1 VPERESLAQR
11 ELEQALL
18 SGLPA
23 LELPALELVLRRE
36 EPELPLAELAWE

>member
-18 SGLPA
+18 S
-23 LELPALELVLRRE
+23 ELPALELALRRE
-36 EPELPLAELAWE
+36 EPELPLAELAWV